1 MDQSQFDEQIK
12 ILLAEYRSLN
22 QSLATAPDPDAVKQQ
37 MHDCVRRQNA
47 LRKQMKT
54 QGESNE

>member
-1 MDQSQFDEQIK
+1 MDQSQFQEQMK
-12 ILLAEYRSLN
+12 ILLSEYRSLN
-22 QSLATAPDPDAVKQQ
+22 QSLATASDPAAVKQQ

-47 LRKQMKT
+47 LRQQAKL